1 MKRIILLVLL
11 TIAFIPVWAQAT
23 GKVTD
28 KSDGLGVPY
37 ANIYLKDIKMNV
49 SCDAEG
55 NFTLP
60 KNPGK
65 KMIISSVGYEA
76 YYRHPCGFLF
86 RGHPEVAG
94 NWSSGG
100 YR

>member
-37 ANIYLKDIKMNV
+37 ANIYLKDI
-49 SCDAEG
+49 
-55 NFTLP
+55 
-60 KNPGK
+60 
-65 KMIISSVGYEA
+65 
-76 YYRHPCGFLF
+76 R
-86 RGHPEVAG
+86 
-94 NWSSGG
+94 
-100 YR
+100 

>member
-11 TIAFIPVWAQAT
+11 TIAFIPVWAQTT

-28 KSDGLGVPY
+28 KNDGLGVPY

-65 KMIISSVGYEA
+65 KMII
-76 YYRHPCGFLF
+76 P
-86 RGHPEVAG
+86 
-94 NWSSGG
+94 GG
-100 YR
+100 RTG